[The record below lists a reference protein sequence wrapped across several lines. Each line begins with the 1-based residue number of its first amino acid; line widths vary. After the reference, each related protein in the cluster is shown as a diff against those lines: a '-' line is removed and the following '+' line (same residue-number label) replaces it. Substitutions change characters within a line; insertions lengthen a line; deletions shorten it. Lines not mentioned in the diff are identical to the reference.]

1 MLGSVETT
9 SRPKHTNIH
18 CFFGRIMINTNTNK
32 IDDELIA
39 IDLEE
44 ENEEE
49 EVDAATEAEESSN
62 IPIDGSPVYPHLYV
76 GQSGIPDMV
85 NYDEIGY
92 KGDNYL
98 IWHDIFPDIS
108 AGSVYG

>member
-1 MLGSVETT
+1 MN
-9 SRPKHTNIH
+9 KDK
-18 CFFGRIMINTNTNK
+18 INK
-32 IDDELIA
+32 LDDEPVV
-39 IDLEE
+39 IDLDS
-44 ENEEE
+44 EEE
-49 EVDAATEAEESSN
+49 EEEADVKTQAEESSN
-62 IPIDGSPVYPHLYV
+62 IPIDGSPVYPHIYV

-85 NYDEIGY
+85 NYDETGY

>member
-1 MLGSVETT
+1 MEKTIKNEL
-9 SRPKHTNIH
+9 
-18 CFFGRIMINTNTNK
+18 
-32 IDDELIA
+32 DEGLIA
-39 IDLEE
+39 IDLDE

-62 IPIDGSPVYPHLYV
+62 IPVDGSPVYPHIYV

-85 NYDEIGY
+85 DFDETGY

-98 IWHDIFPDIS
+98 IWHNIFPDIS
-108 AGSVYG
+108 AGSIYG